1 MNEPY
6 PFKPIDPRDV
16 NGTRSDWDKATDALG
31 HAATSRVINTGRNI
45 GNSLRQA
52 GQGILSAGQVYYD
65 EQQAKMEGTR
75 NDILNAPMNAVRG
88 LTGMLSPTPVIQDMG
103 GPSPVPSEHSGA
115 SAHAADT
122 LMNRGIEAAPTRSAH
137 ENLMANAATMFGAG
151 AGQSSSNPLTLDQQR
166 QMGMEPQRVDQWG
179 KPLAEA
185 AGPKMETRADGLQGL
200 ATTYSPGSQPSLRS
214 SAGVAPEPITPQQA
228 PSTAANTGL
237 PRMIANERTGGGI
250 NVMPQGAGTF
260 S

>member
-1 MNEPY
+1 MIP
-6 PFKPIDPRDV
+6 DDRV
-16 NGTRSDWDKATDALG
+16 NRRLMTG
-31 HAATSRVINTGRNI
+31 VIGPA
-45 GNSLRQA
+45 RQA
-52 GQGILSAGQVYYD
+52 SAMRMQ
-65 EQQAKMEGTR
+65 
-75 NDILNAPMNAVRG
+75 L
-88 LTGMLSPTPVIQDMG
+88 
-103 GPSPVPSEHSGA
+103 PSPVLDRFQEPPAAAPAENHLRDPNQPGAVTAAMQPSITPNIRPNIRPDLA
-115 SAHAADT
+115 QQAAADLAADT
-122 LMNRGIEAAPTRSAH
+122 KLPQQLSP
-137 ENLMANAATMFGAG
+137 LLANAATMFGAG